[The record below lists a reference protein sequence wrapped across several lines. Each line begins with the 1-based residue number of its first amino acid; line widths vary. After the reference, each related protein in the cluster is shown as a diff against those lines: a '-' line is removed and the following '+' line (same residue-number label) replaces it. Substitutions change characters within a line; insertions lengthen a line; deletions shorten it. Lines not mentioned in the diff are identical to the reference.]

1 MPRGVYD
8 RTKTK
13 VKRSTSKATEDYR
26 RGYRNGIKD
35 YEALGRDVECK
46 AYAQG
51 YYDAFEDSS
60 EK

>member
-1 MPRGVYD
+1 MEYD

-13 VKRSTSKATEDYR
+13 VKTT
-26 RGYRNGIKD
+26 
-35 YEALGRDVECK
+35 EALGRDVECK